1 MGRMGPMGP
10 MSPIGPMGPIR
21 PMSESRMTAR
31 RIMQNAQGAVSALR
45 VGFRAGGLGYLG
57 ASMRYCVRR

>member
-1 MGRMGPMGP
+1 MGRMGPMGS
-10 MSPIGPMGPIR
+10 MSPMGPIR

-31 RIMQNAQGAVSALR
+31 GIMQNAQGAVSALR
-45 VGFRAGGLGYLG
+45 VGFLAGGLGYLG